1 MEVRMLRA
9 LFVAL
14 ALSIGAGAMASSA
27 HARVSAPDPS
37 IAALVEQY
45 NNEHFVSRWLEATEV
60 RWLGSNRALVVAR
73 SCSGP
78 RYFTLSRHCSRSEWT
93 LRPTSAP

>member
-1 MEVRMLRA
+1 MLRA
-9 LFVAL
+9 LVL
-14 ALSIGAGAMASSA
+14 ALSIAAGAMAPAA
-27 HARVSAPDPS
+27 HADVVRPETWVSELVVQYNREHRVSRS
-37 IAALVEQY
+37 
-45 NNEHFVSRWLEATEV
+45 LEATEV

-93 LRPTSAP
+93 LRPTGAP